1 MNVPTCEYSK
11 EQGVVKELALVK
23 GRFSVFLLPMRLFPY
38 PLISVSDCLQLHC
51 DTKNIAGTPPRV
63 ARGNTLFSREDRYDS
78 AIILTKKAIFV
89 KIEKKICSRGIMG
102 STILKLFCFCFCF
115 CYPLMVY
122 AQNHVGIILN
132 GYEENCEITHKGKL
146 YECEDRREL
155 YIGDTV
161 KKKPSVKSL
170 KIKWAPYVK
179 GAERGQTYLEVV
191 ATNPDALKGGALTNA
206 VKQYV
211 NDFVK
216 APAYGT
222 AAAVT
227 RDPRG
232 TFADFATLHTE
243 YALKIAYRNE
253 ALSVDV
259 FDAKGQKVFEAQL
272 KAGDEVFINP
282 KKLNMTVGEKYTL
295 TITSKTVKRVSTITL
310 MDEVFQSELTKGF
323 MDIEGEKAS
332 PLDTIIRKAAYLQL
346 FSDAY
351 PDKVDLYWLS
361 NQLLEENT
369 AEPTKDW
376 NEIVERL
383 RERYSIHF
391 RKVE

>member
-1 MNVPTCEYSK
+1 
-11 EQGVVKELALVK
+11 
-23 GRFSVFLLPMRLFPY
+23 MRP
-38 PLISVSDCLQLHC
+38 CLS
-51 DTKNIAGTPPRV
+51 I
-63 ARGNTLFSREDRYDS
+63 
-78 AIILTKKAIFV
+78 
-89 KIEKKICSRGIMG
+89 
-102 STILKLFCFCFCF
+102 
-115 CYPLMVY
+115 
-122 AQNHVGIILN
+122 
-132 GYEENCEITHKGKL
+132 
-146 YECEDRREL
+146 
-155 YIGDTV
+155 
-161 KKKPSVKSL
+161 
-170 KIKWAPYVK
+170 
-179 GAERGQTYLEVV
+179 
-191 ATNPDALKGGALTNA
+191 
-206 VKQYV
+206 
-211 NDFVK
+211 
-216 APAYGT
+216 
-222 AAAVT
+222 
-227 RDPRG
+227 
-232 TFADFATLHTE
+232 
-243 YALKIAYRNE
+243 
-253 ALSVDV
+253 V

-369 AEPTKDW
+369 AEPTKDR